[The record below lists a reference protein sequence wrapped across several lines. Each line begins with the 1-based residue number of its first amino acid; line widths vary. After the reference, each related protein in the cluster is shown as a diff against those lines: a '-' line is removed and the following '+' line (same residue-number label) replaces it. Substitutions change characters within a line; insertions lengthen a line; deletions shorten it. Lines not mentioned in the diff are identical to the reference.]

1 MQHHGEKMIDLRMT
15 FCGGASMRGN
25 VCLQRVATA
34 LSAVLIMG
42 PLSGCGYNTPGSQ
55 DEAVTAAW
63 GEVDDQLE
71 RRNDLVPKL
80 VKTIKGYAAPEKE
93 VLLEVSEARSR
104 VVGAGNPAQVMQAS
118 KDLSSALSLLLA
130 VMKRYPETESNQDF
144 IRLQD
149 ELTRTEHRL
158 SVARIRYNE
167 AVAAAEAQSFF
178 GSHAELYQFVFLK
191 LLPYQRV
198 LQAVLQERDV
208 LASNMKIM
216 DAGTGTGVLIRILYP
231 MAREKGLSD
240 VVFHAFDLTPA
251 MLDVF
256 HRWIR
261 AEGAEDSVSTRVQD
275 VLQLETLPETWD
287 DYDLIVTAAM
297 LEYIPPESLHTA
309 VAGLLARLKPGG
321 KMIWIV
327 SGRTLSMRFLVGWL
341 WRANLYDKAELDAVL
356 AKAGAEHVE
365 YLSFP
370 RPYHATDGHMLAVEI
385 TRP

>member
-1 MQHHGEKMIDLRMT
+1 
-15 FCGGASMRGN
+15 MRGN
-25 VCLQRVATA
+25 VYLRSAATA
-34 LSAVLIMG
+34 LLAVVITG

-63 GEVDDQLE
+63 GEVDNQLK

-80 VKTIKGYAAPEKE
+80 VNTVKGFAAQEKE
-93 VLLEVSEARSR
+93 VLLKVSEARSR
-104 VVGAGNPAQVMQAS
+104 VAGAGSPAQAMQAS
-118 KDLSSALSLLLA
+118 NELSSALSRLLV
-130 VMKRYPETESNQDF
+130 VMERYPEIESNQNF

-149 ELTRTEHRL
+149 ELASTESRL
-158 SVARIRYNE
+158 SVARMRYNE
-167 AVAAAEAQSFF
+167 AVAAAEAEAFF
-178 GSHAELYQFVFLK
+178 GSHASLYQFVFLK

-216 DAGTGTGVLIRILYP
+216 DAGTGTGVLIRVLYP
-231 MAREKGLSD
+231 MAREKGLSN
-240 VVFHAFDLTPA
+240 VVFHGFDLTPA
-251 MLDVF
+251 MLDIF
-256 HRWIR
+256 DRWIR

-275 VLQLETLPETWD
+275 VLHLETLPETWNN
-287 DYDLIVTAAM
+287 YDLIVTAAM

-309 VAGLLARLKPGG
+309 VAGLLDRLKPGG
-321 KMIWIV
+321 KMIWVV
-327 SGRTLSMRFLVGWL
+327 SGRTLSMRFFVGWM
-341 WRANLYDKAELDAVL
+341 WRANLYNKAELDAAL

-370 RPYHATDGHMLAVEI
+370 RPYHDTDGHMLAVEI